1 MHVVDAE
8 VWCVGSFSQ
17 VHTEETQMA
26 TGRAERFERKNVIV
40 DGSKVRRLRRTLRA
54 SSESA
59 AIRIAV
65 DRTLALEEAV
75 AALERL
81 RRRGTWGKRLA
92 S

>member
-1 MHVVDAE
+1 
-8 VWCVGSFSQ
+8 
-17 VHTEETQMA
+17 MA
-26 TGRAERFERKNVIV
+26 AGRAQRLERKNVIV
-40 DGSKVRRLRRTLRA
+40 DAAKVRRLRRTLRT

-65 DRTLALEEAV
+65 ERTLDLEEAV
-75 AALERL
+75 AALERM

>member
-1 MHVVDAE
+1 
-8 VWCVGSFSQ
+8 
-17 VHTEETQMA
+17 MA
-26 TGRAERFERKNVIV
+26 AGRAERLERKNVIV
-40 DGSKVRRLRRTLRA
+40 DGDKVRRLRRTLQA

-65 DRTLALEEAV
+65 ERTLALEEAV

>member
-1 MHVVDAE
+1 
-8 VWCVGSFSQ
+8 
-17 VHTEETQMA
+17 MA
-26 TGRAERFERKNVIV
+26 ASRTERFERKNVIV
-40 DGSKVRRLRRTLRA
+40 DTRKVRRLQRALRT

-65 DRTLALEEAV
+65 ERTLAFEEALT
-75 AALERL
+75 ALDRL